1 MPTVTR
7 AALLAVVLAFAS
19 SADGQDAPP
28 EAEIDAWLDAA
39 GDLIARPL
47 VQRGEKWECVPAH
60 RFVCT
65 LEGCERDSGRVSVRL
80 DFAANTYARC
90 DQKGCDTYP
99 MLYSGSGIFTT
110 ARAHGGTF
118 LKVLND
124 GSQFVEVV
132 SLHLAI
138 HQSFGKCTKLP

>member
-1 MPTVTR
+1 MPTVTG
-7 AALLAVVLAFAS
+7 AALLAVVLSFAS

-65 LEGCERDSGRVSVRL
+65 LEGCERDSGRTSVRL
-80 DFAANTYARC
+80 SGEGATVGSPDPPPHAISSPT
-90 DQKGCDTYP
+90 TS
-99 MLYSGSGIFTT
+99 SGSRRGNQRLASAQTRPT
-110 ARAHGGTF
+110 PTRPHGAPSRAGRLLDASTVEAW
-118 LKVLND
+118 VLR
-124 GSQFVEVV
+124 
-132 SLHLAI
+132 
-138 HQSFGKCTKLP
+138 